1 MEKQT
6 KKIDEIPKYA
16 TKCVNINIKGLF
28 GHSDHEP
35 NYLKM
40 SNTFR
45 AQGFYPDKLMVRYT
59 DQGTQLQIEFF
70 GFIGLKTNP
79 PRTKKTFFI

>member
-1 MEKQT
+1 MRRSQQLICLEKQT
-6 KKIDEIPKYA
+6 KTICEISKYA

-40 SNTFR
+40 SNAFH
-45 AQGFYPDKLMVRYT
+45 AQGFIQANFLVRYT
-59 DQGTQLQIEFF
+59 DKETQFQIEF
-70 GFIGLKTNP
+70 
-79 PRTKKTFFI
+79 

>member
-1 MEKQT
+1 MKLKKSFRRSQQLICLEKQT
-6 KKIDEIPKYA
+6 KKIDEISNMRLS
-16 TKCVNINIKGLF
+16 VNINIKGLF

-40 SNTFR
+40 TNKFH

-59 DQGTQLQIEFF
+59 DQGTQL
-70 GFIGLKTNP
+70 
-79 PRTKKTFFI
+79 